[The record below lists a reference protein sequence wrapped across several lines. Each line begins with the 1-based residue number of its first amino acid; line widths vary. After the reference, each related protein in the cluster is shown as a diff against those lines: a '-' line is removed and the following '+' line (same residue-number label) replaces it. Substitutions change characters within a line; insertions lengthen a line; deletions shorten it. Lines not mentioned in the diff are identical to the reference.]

1 MFPIGWDNK
10 ATSHLFLIF
19 GEYTMSISSLAQLQI
34 FATNKY
40 KELSQ
45 LEQRQTDNRVNVNL
59 LHVEEDYEYPTLSD
73 SDEEILLSRTIEA
86 VRNLAKALPELGSVA
101 DDLQKNFD
109 ENIKTIIN
117 HNKDVAT
124 KYSVKAVSTEIFN
137 AMTDFPKGRLLK
149 ESRITSKSIFFK
161 IGDKSTLKDK
171 TTRFPILVQ
180 KALTEFDV
188 IVHPYWGNDVCT
200 VYLNDNLSDA
210 EVAELAEAV
219 VSKLRDT
226 VCDVVIETFDSD
238 TLCFIG
244 SEHSTYAIRDE
255 FNAHAVKCVTEM
267 LEEVL

>member
-1 MFPIGWDNK
+1 
-10 ATSHLFLIF
+10 
-19 GEYTMSISSLAQLQI
+19 MSISSLAQLQI
-34 FATNKY
+34 FTTNKY

-45 LEQRQTDNRVNVNL
+45 LEQRQTDNRVNMSL
-59 LHVEEDYEYPTLSD
+59 LHVEEDYEYPTLLD
-73 SDEEILLSRTIEA
+73 SDEDILLSRTIEA

-109 ENIKTIIN
+109 ENMKAIIN

-124 KYSVKAVSTEIFN
+124 KYSVKGVSTEIFN
-137 AMTDFPKGRLLK
+137 TVTDFPKGRLLK
-149 ESRITSKSIFFK
+149 ESRITSKSLLIK

-171 TTRFPILVQ
+171 TTRFSILAQ

-188 IVHPYWGNDVCT
+188 IVHTYWENDACT

-210 EVAELAEAV
+210 EVAELAEAI

-226 VCDVVIETFDSD
+226 VCDVVMETLNSD
-238 TLCFIG
+238 TLSFIG
-244 SEHSTYAIRDE
+244 LEHSTYAIRDS
-255 FNAHAVKCVTEM
+255 FDAHGVKCVTEM